1 MINNV
6 KISYN
11 ISKRVLQFKLLP
23 MFKINMLTILLRFF
37 YYIFVIY
44 VWFLINSK
52 EVTRE
57 IENFVK

>member
-37 YYIFVIY
+37 YYFFVIY